1 MQKHDK
7 ITMDCNRGEMRVGK
21 ARLSRSAIKRMDP
34 HERSILF
41 AASRIQNE
49 VRFCVRGLQGAM
61 AFKHDNSIIM
71 KSQLSIELFQVR
83 LLAGMLY
90 EGWLLLERY
99 YFHKDR
105 KNLRRLFQDSADGMG
120 RSIEKV
126 FLSDFDVKH
135 VRQIRNKLAFHF
147 NQDEL
152 ERQLDRASDELEILV
167 GIPDNREP
175 GKEQIIYY
183 YIEAMLGHA
192 LLSKLGLPNELGL
205 YTKTMERVDQSAI
218 AMIRFA
224 NKLITWI
231 LQKNGQDLWD
241 GTTPFPEIVSDI
253 PFEDS
258 LFISCFVEYSD

>member
-1 MQKHDK
+1 MVFNEQ
-7 ITMDCNRGEMRVGK
+7 EMRVGQ

-49 VRFCVRGLQGAM
+49 VRFCVRGLQGAS

-71 KSQLSIELFQVR
+71 KSQLSLELFQVR
-83 LLAGMLY
+83 LLAGKLY
-90 EGWLLLERY
+90 EGWRLLERY

-105 KNLRRLFQDSADGMG
+105 KSLRRLFQDSADGMG
-120 RSIEKV
+120 RSIEKI
-126 FLSDFDVKH
+126 FLSDFDAKH
-135 VRQIRNKLAFHF
+135 VREIRNKLAFHF

-167 GIPDNREP
+167 GITDNREP
-175 GKEQIIYY
+175 GKEQIIHY

-192 LLSKLGLPNELGL
+192 LFSKLDSPNEQDL
-205 YTKTMERVDQSAI
+205 YAKTKECVYQSVI

-224 NKLITWI
+224 NQLIAWI
-231 LQKNGQDLWD
+231 LPKNGQDLCD
-241 GTTPFPEIVSDI
+241 GSAPFPEIVSEA
-253 PFEDS
+253 PGEEF
-258 LFISCFVEYSD
+258 LFISCFVEYSG